1 LSINPFVQREAPP
14 NAEWWDRS
22 LLPNKSYSDVENGIE
37 TLNIRTNDSPIT
49 IYIQHPIPLP
59 PPSEKNKIEPKP
71 LKLTTKEQKKL
82 RKQRRAAEMQD
93 HQDRVR
99 MGLIPPDP
107 PKVRMSNMVRVLTN
121 EAVADPTKL
130 EARIRR
136 EVQMRKNEH
145 EKANQA
151 RKLTAEQRHEKAE
164 AQKLEDE
171 KKGINAALFR
181 SDLACVILNED

>member
-1 LSINPFVQREAPP
+1 V
-14 NAEWWDRS
+14 D
-22 LLPNKSYSDVENGIE
+22 NGIE

-145 EKANQA
+145 ENANQA
-151 RKLTAEQRHEKAE
+151 RKLTAEQRREKAE

-171 KKGINAALFR
+171 KKGIHAALFR
-181 SDLACVILNED
+181 SDLTCVSLNKY

>member
-1 LSINPFVQREAPP
+1 
-14 NAEWWDRS
+14 
-22 LLPNKSYSDVENGIE
+22 
-37 TLNIRTNDSPIT
+37 
-49 IYIQHPIPLP
+49 
-59 PPSEKNKIEPKP
+59 
-71 LKLTTKEQKKL
+71 
-82 RKQRRAAEMQD
+82 
-93 HQDRVR
+93 

-136 EVQMRKNEH
+136 EVQLRKDEH

-151 RKLTAEQRHEKAE
+151 RKLTAEQRHEKIE

-171 KKGINAALFR
+171 KKGLYAALFR
-181 SDLACVILNED
+181 

>member
-1 LSINPFVQREAPP
+1 M
-14 NAEWWDRS
+14 D
-22 LLPNKSYSDVENGIE
+22 NGIE

-145 EKANQA
+145 ENANQA
-151 RKLTAEQRHEKAE
+151 RKLTAEQRREKAE

-171 KKGINAALFR
+171 KKGIHAALFR
-181 SDLACVILNED
+181 SDLTCVSLNKY